1 MAKKTFEAALARL
14 EQITEELAGGE
25 QSLENSLK
33 KFDEGIKLA
42 GFCHEQLNEA
52 RAKIEILLEK
62 DGKLEVTPFEGPES
76 GHQELFK

>member
-1 MAKKTFEAALARL
+1 MAKKSFEAALARL

-25 QSLENSLK
+25 ESLENSLK

-52 RAKIEILLEK
+52 RAE
-62 DGKLEVTPFEGPES
+62 D
-76 GHQELFK
+76 